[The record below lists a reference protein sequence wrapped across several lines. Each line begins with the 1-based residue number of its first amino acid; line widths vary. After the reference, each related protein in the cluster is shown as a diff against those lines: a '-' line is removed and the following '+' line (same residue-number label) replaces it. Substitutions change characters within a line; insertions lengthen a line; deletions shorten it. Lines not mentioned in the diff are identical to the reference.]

1 MLLLNKRLRLLVVLW
16 TPLGLDKKILA
27 PSNYRN
33 RSLADVD
40 TVFLAL
46 ALCSYRI
53 CNGCVTDVYRA
64 TVMHELLTVSCI

>member
-1 MLLLNKRLRLLVVLW
+1 MDAIRARQ
-16 TPLGLDKKILA
+16 KIPCA
-27 PSNYRN
+27 FNYRN
-33 RSLADVD
+33 RFLADVV